1 MATWLQIMKTK
12 TEIARQNKRKKKKGA
27 ALSLFLFYY
36 YFSWGKD
43 LGLLSCSLQG
53 SLICSLGVSFGRNWE
68 ACQNNFHYGIL
79 FIFWGGGGGAVLGSS
94 WGHGGIKSNLLGH
107 LSSFFI
113 YPELLSHV
121 WRTAGGAGTL
131 LGLCFSRSAT
141 LGGAPVLELLKDE
154 ALMARG

>member
-1 MATWLQIMKTK
+1 MVTNY
-12 TEIARQNKRKKKKGA
+12 ENQNRNCQAKQKKEKER
-27 ALSLFLFYY
+27 
-36 YFSWGKD
+36 
-43 LGLLSCSLQG
+43 SCSKSISFLLLFFLGERPWFAELQPP
-53 SLICSLGVSFGRNWE
+53 R
-68 ACQNNFHYGIL
+68 IL
-79 FIFWGGGGGAVLGSS
+79 DLLPWSHPWPKWGGLPKQFPLWYPFYLLGGGGGAVLGSS

>member
-79 FIFWGGGGGAVLGSS
+79 FIVGGGGEGVLGSNS
-94 WGHGGIKSNLLGH
+94 RHGGINSNLLGH

-113 YPELLSHV
+113 CPELLSHV
-121 WRTAGGAGTL
+121 WRTTGGGGTL
-131 LGLCFSRSAT
+131 LGLCFSRSST
-141 LGGAPVLELLKDE
+141 L
-154 ALMARG
+154 